1 MSFRASARFIS
12 QDKNELILELP
23 FSTSILD
30 AIQQA
35 KQLSNEYLTNA
46 LENTLEP
53 EPIKHKKIE
62 SDSEEA

>member
-23 FSTSILD
+23 LSTSILD